1 MRLRFSARNEGTM
14 KRFTVIF
21 GLMILLFSFSV
32 TPGDT
37 AARVKPWT
45 GSRGWGPDTPYCRL
59 YNGKTVE
66 TVEGIVTGVQRFI
79 PGRGMSAGVRLLVR
93 VGLDIVEV
101 HLGPE
106 WYVENQD
113 ITIQPKDQVEVKGS
127 KVSFRGQSA
136 IMASEVRKG
145 DDVLKMRD
153 ENGFPAWIA
162 WRHR

>member
-1 MRLRFSARNEGTM
+1 M
-14 KRFTVIF
+14 KRLTVIS
-21 GLMILLFSFSV
+21 GLVIFLLGLSCF
-32 TPGDT
+32 PGHG
-37 AARVKPWT
+37 ASRVKPWT
-45 GSRGWGPDTPYCRL
+45 GSRGWGPDAPYCRL
-59 YNGKTVE
+59 YNAKTVE

-93 VGLDIVEV
+93 VGLDIIEV

-127 KVSFRGQSA
+127 RVSFRGQAA
-136 IMASEVRKG
+136 IIASEVKKG
-145 DDVLKMRD
+145 DDVLRMRD